1 MFIGREKE
9 LSELEEQ
16 FSSERKTSI
25 LIYGKR
31 GIGKSTLISQAVR
44 SYPGI
49 VINFECIKST
59 YLGNVTLLSKNV
71 CEALNLPEMK
81 FSSLADIFQ
90 FLEKQNKQIL
100 VILDEYQ
107 YLKETGKKEEIDSY
121 MQYIIDHLENQV
133 KIILCGS
140 YITVMRE
147 LLEEENPLF
156 GRFTSV
162 IHLQEMDYLT
172 ASCFYPDLSSEQKIR
187 IYSVFGGSP
196 YVLSLIQPEKGIA
209 YNIIKYLLPS
219 TGILRIYI
227 ENVMLKEIKKAYDVR
242 ILEVIGNGKKRYSDI
257 NVSLG
262 GDGNGLLDKQ
272 LKNLLDMETIHKEFP
287 VNKPDDKK
295 KQFYTISD
303 NLLRFYFAYV
313 FGCSS
318 SLSFLGPEV
327 FYKEKIEPS
336 VSEFISRRFEEI
348 ARQYFMIQVRTG
360 KRRGI
365 QNVGTFWYDDP
376 KGKKSNEFDCVLKR
390 REGYDFYE
398 CRFMKNPLTR
408 GICDEEKEQIQSVS
422 DILHPVTIG
431 FISASGFSFQSDQY
445 DLISGDDLFDE

>member
-257 NVSLG
+257 NMSLG

-313 FGCSS
+313 FD
-318 SLSFLGPEV
+318 
-327 FYKEKIEPS
+327 
-336 VSEFISRRFEEI
+336 
-348 ARQYFMIQVRTG
+348 FMIQVRTG

>member
-1 MFIGREKE
+1 MATK
-9 LSELEEQ
+9 
-16 FSSERKTSI
+16 
-25 LIYGKR
+25 
-31 GIGKSTLISQAVR
+31 
-44 SYPGI
+44 
-49 VINFECIKST
+49 
-59 YLGNVTLLSKNV
+59 KNTK
-71 CEALNLPEMK
+71 LTPW
-81 FSSLADIFQ
+81 
-90 FLEKQNKQIL
+90 
-100 VILDEYQ
+100 
-107 YLKETGKKEEIDSY
+107 
-121 MQYIIDHLENQV
+121 
-133 KIILCGS
+133 
-140 YITVMRE
+140 
-147 LLEEENPLF
+147 EEE
-156 GRFTSV
+156 T
-162 IHLQEMDYLT
+162 
-172 ASCFYPDLSSEQKIR
+172 
-187 IYSVFGGSP
+187 
-196 YVLSLIQPEKGIA
+196 
-209 YNIIKYLLPS
+209 
-219 TGILRIYI
+219 
-227 ENVMLKEIKKAYDVR
+227 
-242 ILEVIGNGKKRYSDI
+242 
-257 NVSLG
+257 
-262 GDGNGLLDKQ
+262 
-272 LKNLLDMETIHKEFP
+272 LKNLKSINEYKEACEANIVGIIYKNPDLLRNTNLDTSDFTNNCWRVYFEIAKELIITEKKQTALSNCLTYLARYGNENTIEYITKQLEFC
-287 VNKPDDKK
+287 DDKK
-295 KQFYTISD
+295 KHFYTISD
-303 NLLRFYFAYV
+303 YLLRFYFAYV